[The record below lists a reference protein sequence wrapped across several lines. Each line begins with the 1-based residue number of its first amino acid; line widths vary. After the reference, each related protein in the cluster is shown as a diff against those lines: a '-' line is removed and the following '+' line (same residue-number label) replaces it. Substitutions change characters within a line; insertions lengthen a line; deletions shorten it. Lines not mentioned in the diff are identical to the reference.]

1 MSGAFPHAVYVHTR
15 EHGDFAPV
23 FRSVGLEAPLQI
35 TSFTDTHPDTNPHNA
50 RLEETVQGCDILVV
64 ERSLLLQD
72 SDASRVAF
80 GAMTRIREQAR
91 RVILVDEALQVCA
104 DSTYAGIPA
113 EEMVR

>member
-1 MSGAFPHAVYVHTR
+1 MSGEFPHVVYVHSR

-23 FRSVGLEAPLQI
+23 FKNAGLEAPLQI

-50 RLEETVQGCDILVV
+50 KLEETVQGCDVLVI

-72 SDASRVAF
+72 TETSRVAF

-91 RVILVDEALQVCA
+91 RVILVDELLQVCT
-104 DSTYAGIPA
+104 DSAYAGIPA
-113 EEMVR
+113 EEVVR

>member
-1 MSGAFPHAVYVHTR
+1 MSAPYPHAVYVHTR

-23 FRSVGLEAPLQI
+23 FKNAGLEAPLQI
-35 TSFTDTHPDTNPHNA
+35 TSFTDTHPDTNPHNVG
-50 RLEETVQGCDILVV
+50 LEEAVLTCDVLVV
-64 ERSLLLQD
+64 ERDLLLQD
-72 SDASRVAF
+72 SEATRVAY

>member
-1 MSGAFPHAVYVHTR
+1 MNGAFPHAVFVHTR

-23 FRSVGLEAPLQI
+23 FKNAGLEAPLHV

-50 RLEETVQGCDILVV
+50 RLEETALGCDILVV
-64 ERSLLLQD
+64 ERSLLLQN

-91 RVILVDEALQVCA
+91 RVILVDEALQVCE
-104 DSTYAGIPA
+104 DTTYVGIPA

>member
-1 MSGAFPHAVYVHTR
+1 MSAPYPHAVYVPTR

-23 FRSVGLEAPLQI
+23 FKNAGLEAPLQI
-35 TSFTDTHPDTNPHNA
+35 TSFTDTHPEVNPHNA
-50 RLEETVQGCDILVV
+50 GLEEAVQTCDVLVI
-64 ERSLLLQD
+64 EHSLLAAN
-72 SDASRVAF
+72 SDASRIAF